1 MSCPQK
7 EFAMIRFAPFP
18 VVAALALWTSAAAA
32 AEFTLT
38 KEDDGVTVKYDG
50 KLFTRYLT
58 KSGAKPVLW
67 PIIGPTGREMT
78 RAYPLTDGTPEE
90 KKDHIHHRSFW
101 FTHGNVNGVSFWDEQ
116 GKNGNTMHKEFV
128 LVKGGMVG
136 TIVTRNDW
144 LGPDDKK
151 VCEDL
156 RVLTFGRDG
165 DNPYID
171 FDITIKATDGD
182 VKFGDTKEGA
192 FGVRVAETMKVDAAL
207 GGKIITS
214 EGLTDTAAWG
224 RPAAWVDYHGPV
236 GVEKPETLGIA
247 ILNHPSSFRYPTHWH
262 VRTYGLFAANP
273 FGLKDFKVADDGSH
287 TIKNGETM
295 TLRYRVLLHKG
306 DEKAGKVAEAFA
318 NYAKVE
324 KK

>member
-1 MSCPQK
+1 
-7 EFAMIRFAPFP
+7 MIRSTSILFATLI
-18 VVAALALWTSAAAA
+18 ALLCGFSTA

-38 KEDDGVTVKYDG
+38 KEDDGVTAKYDG
-50 KLFTRYLT
+50 KLFTRYLM

-67 PIIGPTGREMT
+67 PIIGPTGKEMT
-78 RAYPLTDGTPEE
+78 RAYPMTDGTPEE
-90 KKDHIHHRSFW
+90 KKDHIHHRSLW
-101 FTHGNVNGVSFWDEQ
+101 FTHGNVNGQNFWEDKMQ
-116 GKNGNTMHKEFV
+116 DGAIVQTTVHKEFV
-128 LVKGGMVG
+128 LVKGGEQGM
-136 TIVTRNDW
+136 IVTRNDW
-144 LGPDDKK
+144 IGLDKKK

-156 RVLTFGRDG
+156 RTLTFGREG
-165 DNPYID
+165 DAPYID
-171 FDITIKATDGD
+171 FDITVKATDGD
-182 VKFGDTKEGA
+182 VKFSDTKEGT

-224 RPAAWVDYHGPV
+224 RPAAWVDYYGPV

-287 TIKNGETM
+287 TIKNGESM
-295 TLRYRVLLHKG
+295 TLRYRVLFHKG
-306 DEKAGKVAEAFA
+306 NEKEGKVAEAFA
-318 NYAKVE
+318 NYAKLE

>member
-1 MSCPQK
+1 
-7 EFAMIRFAPFP
+7 MIRPTH
-18 VVAALALWTSAAAA
+18 VLVAALIATLCGVSTA

-50 KLFTRYLT
+50 KLFTRYII

-101 FTHGNVNGVSFWDEQ
+101 FTHGNVNGQNFWEDKLQ
-116 GKNGNTMHKEFV
+116 DGVIAHTTVHQEFV
-128 LVKGGMVG
+128 LVKGGAEG

-144 LGPDDKK
+144 IGLDKKK

-165 DNPYID
+165 DSPWID
-171 FDITIKATDGD
+171 FDITVKATDGD
-182 VKFGDTKEGA
+182 VKFGDTKEGT
-192 FGVRVAETMKVDAAL
+192 FGVRVAETMKVDAGL

-214 EGLTDTAAWG
+214 EGLEDIKAWG
-224 RPAAWVDYHGPV
+224 MPAAWVDYYGPV

-287 TIKNGETM
+287 TIKNGESM

-306 DEKAGKVAEAFA
+306 NEKEGKVAEAFA
-318 NYAKVE
+318 NYAKTV